1 MTNWNF
7 AKILTV
13 CAMGVAL
20 AAPAV
25 VTAQP
30 AGEPAKAADEAKPA
44 KAEKVKVKKE
54 KVKKEKVE
62 KVKAEKPAKA
72 AGKTKGKKVKAT
84 PKADE
89 PAK

>member
-13 CAMGVAL
+13 CVMGVAL
-20 AAPAV
+20 AAPTV

-30 AGEPAKAADEAKPA
+30 AGETAKAADEAKPA
-44 KAEKVKVKKE
+44 KAQKVKVKKE

-72 AGKTKGKKVKAT
+72 AGKTKGKKVKTT